1 MSCAILPVYDW
12 SGSPSYQSGF
22 PMRPVTAMRMA
33 RALLCLPTAPTY
45 YAYLLCLPTM
55 PTYRAYSTYSTL
67 LLTHST
73 HSTYCTYST
82 HSTLLLHCSTHC
94 THSTHSTHSVH
105 QAHAAME
112 RVRSTLPY
120 WNASKGL
127 PGSDHIFLFSHDEG
141 GCFAPQPV
149 ADAAIILSHWGRLDP
164 EPHASSRYQA
174 CLRASRVCAHAHMDV
189 LIFVCTRCT
198 CTHTHATYT
207 CARALRQADNWES
220 DWRSDVR
227 APNGERW
234 RFPGGS
240 RAMIGK
246 HACHDPRKARK

>member
-1 MSCAILPVYDW
+1 MPTYCAY
-12 SGSPSYQSGF
+12 
-22 PMRPVTAMRMA
+22 
-33 RALLCLPTAPTY
+33 LLCLPTAPTY
-45 YAYLLCLPTM
+45 C
-55 PTYRAYSTYSTL
+55 AYSTYSTL
-67 LLTHST
+67 LLTCST

-174 CLRASRVCAHAHMDV
+174 CLCASCVCVHTRTWMYSFSCAH
-189 LIFVCTRCT
+189 
-198 CTHTHATYT
+198 
-207 CARALRQADNWES
+207 
-220 DWRSDVR
+220 DVR
-227 APNGERW
+227 AHTHMTRTRVHVRHARPTIGSPTGARTCVH
-234 RFPGGS
+234 PTASGGAS
-240 RAMIGK
+240 LVGRV
-246 HACHDPRKARK
+246 P

>member
-1 MSCAILPVYDW
+1 MPTYSAY
-12 SGSPSYQSGF
+12 
-22 PMRPVTAMRMA
+22 
-33 RALLCLPTAPTY
+33 LLRLPTAPTY
-45 YAYLLCLPTM
+45 CVYLLRLPTA
-55 PTYRAYSTYSTL
+55 PTL
-67 LLTHST
+67 LTPLSCSPTPPT
-73 HSTYCTYST
+73 LPTAP
-82 HSTLLLHCSTHC
+82 TLLTPVSCSPARPTPP
-94 THSTHSTHSVH
+94 TPPHSTHSVH

-174 CLRASRVCAHAHMDV
+174 CLCASCVCSHAHMDL

-198 CTHTHATYT
+198 CTHTHAPYT
-207 CARALRQADNWES
+207 CARAFTPGRQLG
-220 DWRSDVR
+220 VR
-227 APNGERW
+227 LALG
-234 RFPGGS
+234 
-240 RAMIGK
+240 RACTQRRAVALPWWV
-246 HACHDPRKARK
+246 ACHDRQARVPRPTQGAQVN